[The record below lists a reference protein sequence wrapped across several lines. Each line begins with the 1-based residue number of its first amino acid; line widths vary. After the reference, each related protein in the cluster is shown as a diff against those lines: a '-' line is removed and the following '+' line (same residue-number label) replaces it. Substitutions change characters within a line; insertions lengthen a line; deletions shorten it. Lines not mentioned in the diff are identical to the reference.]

1 MNSYEKL
8 LQMKKTLA
16 LFTSLWLIILAVWF
30 SQLGFGIESNGK
42 YVWVGW
48 FLGLVVTVV
57 ELVFNTSIRK
67 LNPTL
72 IGAGVLAYG
81 YGIYTNIEGLSDV
94 FAHSTFAYVVGLLIE
109 VLAEPLFAWS
119 VGVYDGGDVIGNIGS
134 LFGFSGIEAKQ
145 PSPPVNTGMRSKAGS
160 FQSSKSQFHSSP
172 TTNAASQRPEQHF
185 LWEKYSGGGPKRPS
199 DLGNKDAQR

>member
-8 LQMKKTLA
+8 LQMKKTMA
-16 LFTSLWLIILAVWF
+16 LFTSLGLIILSVWF

-81 YGIYTNIEGLSDV
+81 YGIYTNIEGLVS
-94 FAHSTFAYVVGLLIE
+94 
-109 VLAEPLFAWS
+109 
-119 VGVYDGGDVIGNIGS
+119 
-134 LFGFSGIEAKQ
+134 
-145 PSPPVNTGMRSKAGS
+145 
-160 FQSSKSQFHSSP
+160 
-172 TTNAASQRPEQHF
+172 
-185 LWEKYSGGGPKRPS
+185 
-199 DLGNKDAQR
+199 

>member
-8 LQMKKTLA
+8 LQMKKTMA
-16 LFTSLWLIILAVWF
+16 LFTSLGLIILSVWF

-94 FAHSTFAYVVGLLIE
+94 FTHSAFAYVVGLLIE

-134 LFGFSGIEAKQ
+134 LFGFSGIESKQ
-145 PSPPVNTGMRSKAGS
+145 PIQSMNQGMKSRTES
-160 FQSSKSQFHSSP
+160 FQAPKTQFRPSP
-172 TTNAASQRPEQHF
+172 TTNQKPEQHF
-185 LWEKYSGGGPKRPS
+185 LWEKYSGSGPKRSS